1 QKTVTMRKKLLPL
14 LLLFVLVSSA
24 AMAQASYAL
33 QVGGRCNRATLSML
47 TNTGSVDYNSD
58 AVDVNI
64 DLGTHYFGFAC
75 KLATFKAANASENA
89 ALDQIFNLRY
99 NLVEFTPDNPAANIR
114 ELTKGQSVTLQIPG
128 LLKISGVRSPIT
140 LPITFSRDNRGVYH
154 FTTDF
159 TVNVNTFGNSV
170 PADLQNTY
178 NGSFRIQLAY

>member
-1 QKTVTMRKKLLPL
+1 MRKKLLPL

-33 QVGGRCNRATLSML
+33 QVGGRCNRATLSMF
-47 TNTGSVDYNSD
+47 TNSGSVDYNSEVVD
-58 AVDVNI
+58 ATI
-64 DLGTHYFGFAC
+64 DLGTHYFGFAA
-75 KLATFKAANASENA
+75 KLATFKAANQSENA
-89 ALDQIFNLRY
+89 AFDQIFNLRY
-99 NLVEFTPDNPAANIR
+99 NLLEFTPDNPAANIK
-114 ELTKGQSVTLQIPG
+114 ELNKGQSVTVQIPG
-128 LLKISGVRSPIT
+128 LLKISGVRAPIT

-159 TVNVNTFGNSV
+159 TVNVNTFGNSI